1 MKKTL
6 ELQFDG
12 TWVLSHRDDAEL
24 PVSALRT
31 KLSALGFECG
41 EGTFTELSVTFDGA
55 AMSAA
60 EAEQRIRDAFN
71 ALYPEEPSALTIA
84 EDEEDADEEEANEEE
99 ADENEAL
106 RKALEAR
113 RQELLRR
120 LRASFGPD
128 DDEEESEDD

>member
-24 PVSALRT
+24 PVSVLRT

-60 EAEQRIRDAFN
+60 EAKQRICDAFN
-71 ALYPEEPSALTIA
+71 ALYPEESAPG
-84 EDEEDADEEEANEEE
+84 EF
-99 ADENEAL
+99 
-106 RKALEAR
+106 RPGR
-113 RQELLRR
+113 RRGR
-120 LRASFGPD
+120 V
-128 DDEEESEDD
+128 